1 MKIAEQ
7 VSSEVALLA
16 EQLFSGRE
24 LKYLPL
30 FCTSK
35 NHMTSMWTVLCW
47 CPRGITSVHGWQ
59 WSIVKFQQCVEKI
72 VTEEGLPQ
80 VSSKLDNS
88 FPYSYPS
95 VSYPGVFTT
104 NAFPQISPE
113 LGHSPIPIHVFSRL
127 VSEKERLIPPVSPS
141 IYLQVSDE
149 FHCTID
155 NSRNDCILQTERRI
169 VWSKILSNMSELSHV
184 CTVRSHKNIFREVF
198 LSILTDSVGRCS

>member
-1 MKIAEQ
+1 MKIAER

-24 LKYLPL
+24 LEYLPL
-30 FCTSK
+30 FCTLK
-35 NHMTSMWTVLCW
+35 NCMTSMSTVLNW
-47 CPRGITSVHGWQ
+47 CPRHNISPWMTMVNSQVSTMHWDNCDRGGFI
-59 WSIVKFQQCVEKI
+59 
-72 VTEEGLPQ
+72 PQ

-127 VSEKERLIPPVSPS
+127 VSEKKRLIPQVPPLDISPGFWWGS
-141 IYLQVSDE
+141 LYYWQ
-149 FHCTID
+149 
-155 NSRNDCILQTERRI
+155 
-169 VWSKILSNMSELSHV
+169 
-184 CTVRSHKNIFREVF
+184 
-198 LSILTDSVGRCS
+198 

>member
-30 FCTSK
+30 FCTLK
-35 NHMTSMWTVLCW
+35 NLMTSMWTVLCW

-80 VSSKLDNS
+80 VSSKMDHS

-95 VSYPGVFTT
+95 VSYPSVFTT
-104 NAFPQISPE
+104 YPLDWVILPSQSMYFQDWSLRRRDSPLDISP
-113 LGHSPIPIHVFSRL
+113 GFWW
-127 VSEKERLIPPVSPS
+127 VSL
-141 IYLQVSDE
+141 YYWQ
-149 FHCTID
+149 
-155 NSRNDCILQTERRI
+155 
-169 VWSKILSNMSELSHV
+169 
-184 CTVRSHKNIFREVF
+184 
-198 LSILTDSVGRCS
+198 

>member
-30 FCTSK
+30 FCTLK
-35 NHMTSMWTVLCW
+35 NLMTSMWTVLCW

-59 WSIVKFQQCVEKI
+59 WSIVKFQQCIEKT

-80 VSSKLDNS
+80 VSSKMDHS

-95 VSYPGVFTT
+95 VSYPSVFTR
-104 NAFPQISPE
+104 NGFSHISPR

-127 VSEKERLIPPVSPS
+127 VSEKERLIPPPPPPRYISRFLMRLIVLLTIVEMTAFFKRNEGLFGPKFYQMCLNCPTCEPS
-141 IYLQVSDE
+141 QVTKT
-149 FHCTID
+149 F
-155 NSRNDCILQTERRI
+155 TERLLI
-169 VWSKILSNMSELSHV
+169 V
-184 CTVRSHKNIFREVF
+184 
-198 LSILTDSVGRCS
+198 LTDSVGRCS